1 VRVAGERCREPRR
14 LFPSD
19 SMIELDPRSGLLAER
34 SAAVLSGPSA
44 GAAPGGAGVPPLPF
58 VSRGGDKLDSVL
70 EAWRVPV
77 SGRVWLD
84 AGCSTGGFTHCLL
97 LRGARLVHA
106 VDVGYNQLDWRLRN
120 HPAVAVHERT
130 NIMGLDFLEPQP
142 EAAVADLS
150 FRSMEGAAGRILEL
164 VSDNELYALVK
175 PQFERKYFIA
185 GKDDDGDGTAGAA
198 GPAESESFT
207 GVVAAGETQAILE
220 DLAVRLAAEGIALE
234 RLAPAGLK
242 GRSGNQEYIA
252 LLRRSEEAE
261 AELIARARQAIAALF
276 A

>member
-1 VRVAGERCREPRR
+1 
-14 LFPSD
+14 
-19 SMIELDPRSGLLAER
+19 
-34 SAAVLSGPSA
+34 
-44 GAAPGGAGVPPLPF
+44 
-58 VSRGGDKLDSVL
+58 
-70 EAWRVPV
+70 
-77 SGRVWLD
+77 
-84 AGCSTGGFTHCLL
+84 
-97 LRGARLVHA
+97 
-106 VDVGYNQLDWRLRN
+106 
-120 HPAVAVHERT
+120 
-130 NIMGLDFLEPQP
+130 MGLDFLEPQP